1 MNLFLFLNKYGSSP
15 FYFDFIIKINK
26 NDYKFK
32 IYKNCSI
39 LSDNNIEIKEPR
51 IFNFQKLLF
60 KYNEVNL
67 SSPLPIKVN
76 KKIKHQLITIYI
88 PKNKNNVTIFNRL
101 VRRKL
106 LLKDTRFK
114 EKSVFDIYNSYI

>member
-1 MNLFLFLNKYGSSP
+1 MNLFLFLNKYGSSS

-32 IYKNCSI
+32 IYKNCI
-39 LSDNNIEIKEPR
+39 NLIDNNIEIKEPR

-101 VRRKL
+101 VRRKR

>member
-76 KKIKHQLITIYI
+76 KKI
-88 PKNKNNVTIFNRL
+88 
-101 VRRKL
+101 
-106 LLKDTRFK
+106 
-114 EKSVFDIYNSYI
+114 